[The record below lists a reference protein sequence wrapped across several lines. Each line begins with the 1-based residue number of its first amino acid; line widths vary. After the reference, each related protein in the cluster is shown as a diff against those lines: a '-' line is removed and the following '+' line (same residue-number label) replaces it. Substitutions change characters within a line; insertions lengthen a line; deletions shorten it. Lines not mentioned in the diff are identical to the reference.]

1 MATTIQNNPYLEEAL
16 RKLRLANAEKQ
27 NEVARQSK
35 ESLQIAQATQTAAR
49 DSAGVDYGRYI
60 NPYGVQAETMAQ
72 RGLRNSGLSQTAQ
85 SKAYGSYMNRL
96 GQAQE
101 QYSRAAGDIASRE
114 AQSLSE
120 LRQQEL
126 QQQAAYQQ
134 SLYDDSWRTKQYD
147 YQLAQDE
154 ENKRRYEAE
163 MAYRRERDALE
174 DRRYDQE
181 WAYSLRKG
189 SAGGGSSRSS
199 SGRSYSSGGGSSSG
213 GGGGFTGFTDTTTTT
228 PSGVTPVNQDLALE
242 ISRAYSQSRN
252 SSLSAIE
259 RAAATAKYNALLQ
272 KQAEYR
278 RYTTNR

>member
-27 NEVARQSK
+27 NEIARQSK
-35 ESLQIAQATQTAAR
+35 ESLQLAQATQTAAR
-49 DSAGVDYGRYI
+49 DSAGVDYRRYI

-72 RGLRNSGLSQTAQ
+72 KGLRNSGLSQTAQ
-85 SKAYGSYMNRL
+85 SRAYGAYMNRL

-120 LRQQEL
+120 LRQQDL

-134 SLYDDSWRTKQYD
+134 SLYDDSWRTKLYD
-147 YQLAQDE
+147 YQVAQDE
-154 ENKRRYEAE
+154 EDKRRYEAE
-163 MAYRRERDALE
+163 MAYRRERDAIE

-189 SAGGGSSRSS
+189 SAGGGSGRTS
-199 SGRSYSSGGGSSSG
+199 SGRRYSSGGGGSSSLSSYA
-213 GGGGFTGFTDTTTTT
+213 FSDTGTGTKASVAAT
-228 PSGVTPVNQDLALE
+228 VKPVSAEE

-252 SSLSAIE
+252 SKLSALE
-259 RAAATAKYNALLQ
+259 RAAATARYNALLQ
-272 KQAEYR
+272 QQAEYR